1 MNYFSI
7 HDVKSIKAKR
17 TIHDDDF
24 QILVFSVI
32 DDEGRE
38 TRIQFFMDESVVI
51 DFEET
56 DTDRSY
62 E

>member
-1 MNYFSI
+1 MTLLSI
-7 HDVKSIKAKR
+7 HDVKNIKAKR
-17 TIHDDDF
+17 TIHGSDF
-24 QILVFSVI
+24 QVLTFTIT
-32 DDEGRE
+32 DDQGQE
-38 TRIQFFMDESVVI
+38 TQIKFFMDEPVVI

>member
-17 TIHDDDF
+17 TIHGDDF
-24 QILVFSVI
+24 QILVFSVT
-32 DDEGRE
+32 DDEGHE
-38 TRIQFFMDESVVI
+38 TKIQFFMDEPVVI

>member
-1 MNYFSI
+1 MNYFAV
-7 HDVKSIKAKR
+7 HDVKTIKAKR
-17 TIHDDDF
+17 TIHGDF
-24 QILVFSVI
+24 QVLLFTVT
-32 DDEGRE
+32 DDEDRE
-38 TRIQFFMDESVVI
+38 TKIQFFMDEPVVI

>member
-1 MNYFSI
+1 MNLFYI
-7 HDVKSIKAKR
+7 HNVVGIKAKR
-17 TIHDDDF
+17 TIHSDF
-24 QILVFSVI
+24 QTLKFRVT
-32 DDEGRE
+32 DENGQE
-38 TRIQFFMDESVVI
+38 TDIQFFMDEPVVI

>member
-1 MNYFSI
+1 MTLLSI
-7 HDVKSIKAKR
+7 HDVKNIKAKR
-17 TIHDDDF
+17 TIHRDDF
-24 QILVFSVI
+24 HVLTFTIT
-32 DDEGRE
+32 DDEGQK
-38 TRIQFFMDESVVI
+38 TQIKFFMDEPVVI

>member
-1 MNYFSI
+1 MTLLSI
-7 HDVKSIKAKR
+7 HDVKHIKAKR
-17 TIHDDDF
+17 TIHSDF
-24 QILVFSVI
+24 QVLTFTVA
-32 DDEGRE
+32 DDQGQE
-38 TRIQFFMDESVVI
+38 TQIKFFMNDPVVI